1 MEALAKGM
9 SGLNERDDHGMTP
22 IHLAAMHGNRYGS
35 YEILRIFH
43 LELNVPL
50 LAKDETYGSFP
61 VMHFQ
66 SSGFFMSL
74 ATGSHDM

>member
-1 MEALAKGM
+1 METGTVATRSFVFFLC
-9 SGLNERDDHGMTP
+9 
-22 IHLAAMHGNRYGS
+22 
-35 YEILRIFH
+35 
-43 LELNVPL
+43 NVPL

-74 ATGSHDM
+74 ATVSQYM